1 MKLPFRQL
9 DRSLRERLSSAY
21 LVTGD
26 EPLLVDEA
34 LEKIRAAARKAGFE
48 ERELHVVDRSFPW
61 AELEASADNLSLF
74 AARKIVELRLS
85 SPRPGEE
92 GGAAI
97 RSLVERPS
105 PDRLLI
111 LALNGRLDAAA
122 AKAAWVK
129 SIERHGTWVEVWP
142 VDRTELPDW
151 IAQRARGHGLTLT
164 PGAAALLAERVEG
177 NLLAADQEL
186 KKLALAGERTV
197 DEEAVAEAVANS
209 ARFDVYRLSDAV
221 AAGDAARAI
230 RVLDGLRAEGT
241 EPVLVCWALNRELSL
256 LARLKFATEHGVALE
271 TALAREHV
279 WPRRQPLVKS
289 ALRRYRW
296 SDLKALLVQAAET
309 DAAVKGGSDVSPW
322 EALTALV
329 LASLRPGGSNPAAER
344 RA

>member
-1 MKLPFRQL
+1 MKLAFRQL
-9 DRSLRERLSSAY
+9 DRDLRERLSSTY

-48 ERELHVVDRSFPW
+48 ERELHVVDRAASFPW

-85 SPRPGEE
+85 SARLDEE
-92 GGAAI
+92 AAAAL
-97 RSLVERPS
+97 RSLVERPA
-105 PDRLLI
+105 PDRLLL
-111 LALNGRLDAAA
+111 LALNGRPDARAS
-122 AKAAWVK
+122 WVK

-142 VDRTELPDW
+142 VGRTELPDW
-151 IAQRARGHGLTLT
+151 LARRARGHGLTLT
-164 PGAAALLAERVEG
+164 PGAAELLAERVEG

-186 KKLALAGERTV
+186 KKLALAGECTV
-197 DEEAVAEAVANS
+197 DEGAVTEAVANS
-209 ARFDVYRLSDAV
+209 ARFDVYRLTDAV
-221 AAGDAARAI
+221 SAGDAARAI

-279 WPRRQPLVKS
+279 WPRRQPLVKG

-296 SDLKALLVQAAET
+296 SDLKTLLAQAAET
-309 DAAVKGGSDVSPW
+309 DAAVKGGGEASPW

-329 LASLRPGGSNPAAER
+329 LASLRAGGGKLAAGR